1 MRTLLSLLTPLL
13 ILSRATLPV
22 QAADWPMWRGPL
34 GDGTTSE
41 SKLPTQWSSTENVT
55 WKTPLPGPGNSTPI
69 VWQDRV
75 FITQAIEAQSQRLL
89 QCYDRSSGKLL
100 WEQGVKNAVNE
111 LTHKTNP
118 PCAGSPATD
127 GENILV
133 WFGSSGLHC
142 YDFNGTKRWSLDLGE
157 QRHIWGYGASPVI
170 HGDHCYLNFG
180 PGERQFLVCVN
191 KHTGQILWQHDEP
204 GGHSGEGAAKK
215 WLGSWS
221 DPILRTVD
229 GREELLMSFSNRI
242 CAFDPVTGAEHWT
255 CQGLNALVYTSP
267 LFSEGIVVGMG
278 GYNGMA
284 AAVKAGGHGDV
295 TQSHRLWQATK
306 TRQRIGSGVIHQ
318 GHLYILTDPGIAEC
332 RSLETGA
339 LVWEERL
346 AGPGPTGQNWSSLV
360 LTADALC
367 YAVNQGGDAFVF
379 HANPQFQLVATNPMG
394 EKVIGSIAVADGQL
408 FIRSYQHLWCIGQ
421 RR

>member
-1 MRTLLSLLTPLL
+1 
-13 ILSRATLPV
+13 
-22 QAADWPMWRGPL
+22 
-34 GDGTTSE
+34 
-41 SKLPTQWSSTENVT
+41 
-55 WKTPLPGPGNSTPI
+55 
-69 VWQDRV
+69 
-75 FITQAIEAQSQRLL
+75 
-89 QCYDRSSGKLL
+89 
-100 WEQGVKNAVNE
+100 
-111 LTHKTNP
+111 
-118 PCAGSPATD
+118 
-127 GENILV
+127 
-133 WFGSSGLHC
+133 
-142 YDFNGTKRWSLDLGE
+142 
-157 QRHIWGYGASPVI
+157 
-170 HGDHCYLNFG
+170 
-180 PGERQFLVCVN
+180 
-191 KHTGQILWQHDEP
+191 
-204 GGHSGEGAAKK
+204 
-215 WLGSWS
+215 
-221 DPILRTVD
+221 
-229 GREELLMSFSNRI
+229 MSFSNRI
-242 CAFDPVTGAEHWT
+242 CAFDPVTGAEQWT